1 MQQLDTNAYFW
12 HKLDTILWS
21 CSCTFFRP
29 KGSTH
34 YKFTNLVYPVD
45 YGFLSDTFG
54 SDQKPIDVF
63 KGSIATNNVDA
74 IAITADILKKDC
86 IVKLLIG
93 CTEEETMRIL
103 EFLDQ
108 TEFQKAILVRRGN
121 DTPSWSNND

>member
-1 MQQLDTNAYFW
+1 MAKVRYASII
-12 HKLDTILWS
+12 K
-21 CSCTFFRP
+21 P
-29 KGSTH
+29 KGSAH
-34 YKFTNLVYPVD
+34 YKFTNLIYPVD

-86 IVKLLIG
+86 IVKLLVG

-121 DTPSWSNND
+121 ETPSWSNND